1 MPTIHLKARAP
12 PPLGVSGWS
21 TKCGC
26 LFLWRPGT
34 DCGSIFLLS
43 EALYNFGDTLV
54 GGGRLSLLSRL
65 PTFRSQAP
73 FVFTLS
79 PPKAKGW
86 APLGPKGATVRH
98 TGRERRGTG
107 RERNSPAALECQA
120 SRSPAAARLMAP
132 ARSQEQ
138 PGASS
143 LPGERKRLPAASAP
157 SPSAGF
163 QKPSLRL
170 PFFARAW
177 AQKPPFPPEHPQS
190 PFP

>member
-1 MPTIHLKARAP
+1 MAAYFSGD
-12 PPLGVSGWS
+12 LG
-21 TKCGC
+21 
-26 LFLWRPGT
+26 L
-34 DCGSIFLLS
+34 CGSSFFAFRSLVLL
-43 EALYNFGDTLV
+43 YFGDTLV
-54 GGGRLSLLSRL
+54 GGRRLSLLSRL
-65 PTFRSQAP
+65 STFRSQAP

-86 APLGPKGATVRH
+86 ASLGPKGATVRH
-98 TGRERRGTG
+98 TWEERRGTS
-107 RERNSPAALECQA
+107 RERNSLAALECQA

-170 PFFARAW
+170 PFLARAW